1 MTGALGPDAD
11 SSALV
16 QPFPKPE
23 RLVQFAYRELDLAMS
38 RQQDHLLPL
47 QDLATL
53 SRPWDRG
60 TCQTPQLR
68 REVWLW
74 LEVVVTWLNHE
85 HVWDVA
91 DVIPTCW
98 PQHPHLVH
106 EIAVLADQRHRAGQA
121 LTSDPLDEWHRH
133 SPPSFIERVRSRL
146 RNHCQEDHQSW
157 PAKGRYTRHIGEAT
171 CRRRMDA
178 YAADVRAL
186 KSTYDQDQSPRLGL
200 VDLETDEI
208 KQLSDF
214 DSHVYGRDKINA

>member
-11 SSALV
+11 SLALV
-16 QPFPKPE
+16 QPFPKPG
-23 RLVQFAYRELDLAMS
+23 RLVQLAYRELDLATS

-60 TCQTPQLR
+60 TCHTPQLR

-74 LEVVVTWLNHE
+74 LEAVVTSLNHE

-106 EIAVLADQRHRAGQA
+106 ETAVLADQRDRAGQA
-121 LTSDPLDEWHRH
+121 LTNDPLDEWHRH
-133 SPPSFIERVRSRL
+133 SPPSFIERMRSRL
-146 RNHCQEDHQSW
+146 RTTVKKIINPGRPRAATPDTSVKP
-157 PAKGRYTRHIGEAT
+157 PAAGGWMPMLPTF
-171 CRRRMDA
+171 
-178 YAADVRAL
+178 VL
-186 KSTYDQDQSPRLGL
+186 
-200 VDLETDEI
+200 
-208 KQLSDF
+208 
-214 DSHVYGRDKINA
+214 

>member
-1 MTGALGPDAD
+1 MTGAIGPDAD

-23 RLVQFAYRELDLAMS
+23 RLVQFAYRELDLATS

-60 TCQTPQLR
+60 SCQTSQLR
-68 REVWLW
+68 REVWLC
-74 LEVVVTWLNHE
+74 LEAVVTWLNHE

-121 LTSDPLDEWHRH
+121 LSSDPLKEWHHH
-133 SPPSFIERVRSRL
+133 SLPEFTERMRTRL

-157 PAKGRYTRHIGEAT
+157 PAKGRYSRHVGEASR
-171 CRRRMDA
+171 RRRMDA
-178 YAADVRAL
+178 YAGDVRAL
-186 KSTYDQDQSPRLGL
+186 KSTYDQDQSPRPGL